1 MLDLLIE
8 STKSTKPLQFE
19 VKLHIN
25 GGFASRDQ
33 VAAQRTLDEMKR
45 EGINIPVKKTPI
57 FWPKLTNRITTSNI
71 IEVLAGSKSC
81 GEVEATILLG
91 KGKEKEIYIAVGS
104 DHSDREL
111 EKHDMVISK
120 QMYPNV
126 ISKRVWR
133 YEDVKQNW
141 DAMVLRAW
149 TVEADGKRTLYQ
161 EAKMNSLMTIE
172 DFLDKAKEHIQGDIA
187 GAVILMGTIPTLG
200 GKLVFTPGF
209 ECELADEKA
218 KKKLTCAYTIAPIA
232 WFKGEVF

>member
-8 STKSTKPLQFE
+8 GTKGTKPLQFE

-33 VAAQRTLDEMKR
+33 VAALRTLDEMKK
-45 EGINIPVKKTPI
+45 EGIDIPVRRTPI
-57 FWPKLTNRITTSNI
+57 FWPKMTNRITTSNV

-81 GEVEATILLG
+81 GEVEPVILLG

-111 EKHDMVISK
+111 EKYDMVISK

-126 ISKRVWR
+126 ISRKVWR
-133 YEDVKQNW
+133 YEDVKRNW
-141 DAMVLRAW
+141 DDLVLRAW
-149 TVEADGKRTLYQ
+149 TIAADGKRTLYQ
-161 EAKMNSLMTIE
+161 EAKMNSLMTVE
-172 DFLDKAKEHIQGDIA
+172 DFLEKAKEHIHGDIA

-209 ECELADEKA
+209 EGELADERA
-218 KKKLTCAYTIAPIA
+218 KRKLTCAYTIAPIA